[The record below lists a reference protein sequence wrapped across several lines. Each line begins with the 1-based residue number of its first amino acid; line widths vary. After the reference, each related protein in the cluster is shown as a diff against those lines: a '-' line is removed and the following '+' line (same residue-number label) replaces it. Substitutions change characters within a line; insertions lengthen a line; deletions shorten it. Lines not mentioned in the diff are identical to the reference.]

1 VPSAATTHRQIADTV
16 VVAAGALPRGM
27 MVSGTDPGRGDGCS
41 GLALRSELLLSLPAG
56 VAYVAGPDLIF
67 EFANDEY
74 RRYVGGRDL
83 IGLPLGVALPELP
96 RERLETVARVGQQG
110 QPFQD
115 RDSEVWIRRHGQE
128 PEQMFV
134 DLVYQPVPDDAGGVA
149 GVLICVNDVTA
160 HVRDRRRLEVL
171 AERLATTEERYRTLF
186 ETLPLG
192 VVHYHADGSVLWA
205 NPAAGEI
212 LGLAP
217 DAMTAWPL
225 DRASRAGRAVHEDG
239 SPFQPDELPVVVALR
254 TGEVVADVVA
264 GVPHGRTGEL
274 RWLQVTA
281 VPDAR
286 DEQGRPRRAYAV
298 LTDITGRRRAEAA
311 LRQSNRLLGRLREAN
326 VLGVLVVSE
335 EGIHEANDAFL
346 DIIGYTRDDLES
358 GRIHWRAIT
367 PPRWAAGDD
376 DALEQLRRTGTFRP
390 FEKEYVRRDGHRVP
404 VLLGAAVIGW
414 HPLRWTT
421 FVVDLTAR
429 QRREQERAR
438 LLAREQ
444 AARREAGTARERL
457 AFLERAGELAAA
469 ARNGDDLL
477 EQVTHLV
484 ELAAAPG
491 GDSRIIGARA
501 GSVARQA
508 QQELTVL
515 NAGLDER
522 VSRRASELVR
532 AEADRRALEAELRQ
546 AERLQTVGQLTR
558 GIAHD
563 FKNLL
568 GIIVGYA
575 EMAEDI
581 SDHLDPELHQIL
593 REISVAADR
602 AVHLSSDLVSF
613 SSRARTKPEAIDL
626 NALIDGIRHLLAVS
640 MSGSAK
646 VLFEP
651 WPTALPGVLADRG
664 QLEQVLFNLA
674 VNARDAMPEGG
685 TLTIRTRIADL
696 SQEHAPSHP
705 AIRRGR
711 YVELAV
717 SDTGIGM
724 NADVRPRIFE
734 RFFTTKPPGKGTG
747 LGLST
752 VHGII
757 TDIGGTI
764 EVDSREGHGTTFR
777 VYLPAAPDP
786 AG

>member
-1 VPSAATTHRQIADTV
+1 
-16 VVAAGALPRGM
+16 
-27 MVSGTDPGRGDGCS
+27 MVSSTDPDRAEGRS
-41 GLALRSELLLSLPAG
+41 GLALRSELLVSLPAG
-56 VAYVAGPDLIF
+56 VAYVAGSDLIF

-96 RERLETVARVGQQG
+96 RDRLERVARAGRQG
-110 QPFQD
+110 LAFQD
-115 RDSEVWIRRHGQE
+115 SDSEVWIRRHGHS

-134 DLVYQPVPDDAGGVA
+134 DLVYQPVPDDVGGVA

-171 AERLATTEERYRTLF
+171 AERLTATEERYRALF

-192 VVHYHADGSVLWA
+192 LVHYNSDGSVLWA
-205 NPAAGEI
+205 NPAAAEI
-212 LGLAP
+212 LGRAP
-217 DAMTAWPL
+217 AAMTAWPL
-225 DRASRAGRAVHEDG
+225 NRAGHIVHEDG
-239 SPFQPDELPVVVALR
+239 SPFQPDELPVAVALR
-254 TGEVVADVVA
+254 TGKVVADVLT

-274 RWLQVTA
+274 RWVQVTA
-281 VPDAR
+281 VADAR
-286 DEQGRPRRAYAV
+286 DEQGRPQRAYAM
-298 LTDITGRRRAEAA
+298 LTDITEQRRAAAA

-326 VLGVLVVSE
+326 VLGVIVASE
-335 EGIHEANDAFL
+335 KGIHEANDAYL

-367 PPRWAAGDD
+367 PQKWARADD
-376 DALEQLRRTGTFRP
+376 DAIEQLRRTGTYRP
-390 FEKEYVRRDGHRVP
+390 YEKEYVRRDGHRVP
-404 VLLGAAVIGW
+404 VLLGAAAIGW

-429 QRREQERAR
+429 QRREQERAS

-444 AARREAGTARERL
+444 AARREADTARERL
-457 AFLERAGELAAA
+457 AFLQRAGELTAATQTE
-469 ARNGDDLL
+469 DDLL
-477 EQVTHLV
+477 EQVAQLAK
-484 ELAAAPG
+484 LAATPSD
-491 GDSRIIGARA
+491 DSLVVGPDT

-508 QQELTVL
+508 QEGLTFL
-515 NAGLDER
+515 NAGLEER
-522 VSRRASELVR
+522 VSKRTAELLR

-575 EMAEDI
+575 EMAEDVTE
-581 SDHLDPELHQIL
+581 HLDPELRQIL

-602 AVHLSSDLVSF
+602 AVHLSSDLLSF

-626 NALIDGIRHLLAVS
+626 NALIDGVGPLLTVS
-640 MSGSAK
+640 LRGSAK
-646 VLFEP
+646 VVFEP
-651 WPTALPGVLADRG
+651 SPTALPAVLADKG

-674 VNARDAMPEGG
+674 INARDAMPEGG

-696 SQEHAPSHP
+696 SHEDAPSHL

-711 YVELAV
+711 YLELAV
-717 SDTGIGM
+717 RDTGIGM
-724 NADVRPRIFE
+724 SADVKSRIFE

-752 VHGII
+752 IHGII

-764 EVDSREGHGTTFR
+764 EVDSKEGHGTTFR
-777 VYLPAAPDP
+777 VYLPVGTGPV
-786 AG
+786 G